1 MVFSFNALWYNLNM
15 ENPTLEQEIAD
26 IEQRLA
32 EKKAELNKDEL
43 HTVVK
48 EQIQEKVPEYQPS
61 TQAVPAPTT
70 IEPAQTLPVTPLAE
84 PPSYLSDELKDKV
97 QELINIAF
105 TKSIEE
111 AVKEV
116 SKLNN
121 PALIDAFHDVLVD
134 QLYNTLIER
143 GKLPKI

>member
-1 MVFSFNALWYNLNM
+1 M

-26 IEQRLA
+26 IEQKLA
-32 EKKAELNKDEL
+32 AKKAELSKEEL

-61 TQAVPAPTT
+61 VSPPAPNPIATEPSQAVPVIPPPT
-70 IEPAQTLPVTPLAE
+70 AQA
-84 PPSYLSDELKDKV
+84 PSYLSDELKDKI
-97 QELINIAF
+97 QELVNIAF
-105 TKSIEE
+105 NQSIEE
-111 AVKEV
+111 AVKTV

-134 QLYNTLIER
+134 QLYNTLLER
-143 GKLPKI
+143 GKLKKI

>member
-1 MVFSFNALWYNLNM
+1 M

-32 EKKAELNKDEL
+32 EKKAELGKEEVGSVL
-43 HTVVK
+43 K
-48 EQIQEKVPEYQPS
+48 EQIQEKTPEYQPS
-61 TQAVPAPTT
+61 TQAVLTPTPAEPAPTV
-70 IEPAQTLPVTPLAE
+70 PVTPTAE

-121 PALIDAFHDVLVD
+121 PALLDAFHDVLVD